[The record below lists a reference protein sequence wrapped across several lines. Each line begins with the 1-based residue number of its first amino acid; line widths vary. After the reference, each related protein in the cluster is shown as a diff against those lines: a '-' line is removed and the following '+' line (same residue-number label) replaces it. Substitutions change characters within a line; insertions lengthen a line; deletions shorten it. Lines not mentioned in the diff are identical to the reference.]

1 MSSFSSHY
9 TKIVWT
15 VWRGHKDDQRAGEL
29 VYEERLREM
38 DFYSPERRML
48 RGDLRTTFQYLKESY
63 KEGRDCLFT
72 WAHMEKMRGNE
83 DKLHV
88 WRFLLDTRGNF
99 FTVRSIS
106 HWSCVSRELVDS
118 STLHMWD
125 SPGQGAGPSC
135 LGCAFTKKDW
145 TRWSLTHIRSQTS
158 PVIPNNNIFNLQ
170 HFFFYRDFRSA
181 NPPC

>member
-1 MSSFSSHY
+1 
-9 TKIVWT
+9 
-15 VWRGHKDDQRAGEL
+15 
-29 VYEERLREM
+29 M

-48 RGDLRTTFQYLKESY
+48 WGDLRTTFQYLKESY

-118 STLHMWD
+118 STLHM
-125 SPGQGAGPSC
+125 
-135 LGCAFTKKDW
+135 
-145 TRWSLTHIRSQTS
+145 
-158 PVIPNNNIFNLQ
+158 
-170 HFFFYRDFRSA
+170 
-181 NPPC
+181 